1 MSDKGVTLRGV
12 DTQKFDNL
20 NLGLGKDQ
28 RRAGDKFRSFFA
40 NTLPLIMGLGFL
52 FISFKSDTMME
63 LSLVLSLLFF
73 MGWSRKRKAFYSY
86 QNSLMDK
93 PKYFGYKKEAM
104 AYDFAPKGG
113 IEDSLEVIEKSNPQ
127 LLKDAGLK
135 GIAKKLRNQGK
146 AVFFFGH
153 EVNTGQ
159 EAHLTDDK
167 ARTHIV
173 LFGTTGAGK
182 TETILSMCVNF
193 LVMSSSFI
201 LVDGK
206 GDQLLFG
213 KVFALCRAFDRL
225 EDLYMLN
232 FLDDGSDIKRVE
244 RVTNTFNFFVDSNR
258 AEADAI
264 VGGLLPTDEGGGSG
278 MWEGRALTGIQ
289 SLNQSLYWMAENGY
303 LQIDPD
309 VYRGYFELDEFARLA
324 MNEDIPKKY
333 RGGLWTLLK
342 SLNYKHP
349 TPEDPNPKQPSTT
362 EEQWQFISMQYTETF
377 NMLAQEYGHIT
388 VSQCP
393 EISMTD
399 IVLRRRILLVLL
411 PALSKSTSQ
420 VRNLGKIIIAMTRN
434 VSSKALGNTIEGSK
448 QKVIDSKPTN
458 AISSFAFIFD
468 EFGTYASKGSNTLPA
483 QVRSLNI
490 VCLFAGQDYRA
501 FEKDGMD
508 EEAATIFANCTIKLC
523 MKLECDVT
531 FEKFDKSAGQSMVLT
546 AESFDAKDTIFGRK
560 YREKKEATIKEK
572 PVLNIRDLKNQG
584 PGMAT
589 VIYGSQTERLQ
600 MFYADPIMCM
610 QMRVNHFVE
619 ILPPTRV
626 SVDTLR
632 TRIDNIHKSFE
643 DAISGA
649 NGSMRH
655 AAESSDFSNVSEL
668 STFESIKEKM
678 EAEAAGSEV
687 EVTPFDLILSAVSVH
702 LVNIELVDERIANA
716 VYKLTNEPV
725 HFDDDEIMGKESLG
739 HQPEPEDFFFPPE
752 HADPTTEEFKNRQKA
767 VLNDDL
773 FKEMEAILKE
783 KKSRQNELEKAS
795 FASLKEMGMDAFR
808 VEAKLATLEQA
819 IAEKYA
825 DKERVVDSER
835 YAKLSAQALVA
846 DMGIKSNIASA
857 IPKDAKTR
865 NKARSQKQIRGL
877 INSTLG
883 A

>member
-1 MSDKGVTLRGV
+1 MSDNGVVFRGV
-12 DTQKFDNL
+12 DTQKFDDQ

-28 RRAGDKFRSFFA
+28 RPLDVKLKSFFA
-40 NTLPLIMGLGFL
+40 NVFPIVMGGIFL
-52 FISFKSDTMME
+52 AIAIKSDTMME
-63 LSLVLSLLFF
+63 ISAILSLLFV
-73 MGWSRKRKAFYSY
+73 MGWSRKRKAFYNY

-93 PKYFGYKKEAM
+93 PKYFGYEKKAL
-104 AYDFAPKGG
+104 AYDFSPKEGMA
-113 IEDSLEVIEKSNPQ
+113 DSLEIIEKTNPE

-135 GIAKKLRNQGK
+135 GIAKKLGKKGK
-146 AVFFFGH
+146 AIFFFGH
-153 EVNTGQ
+153 EINSGQ

-167 ARTHIV
+167 TRTHIV

-225 EDLYMLN
+225 DDLYLLN
-232 FLDDGSDIKRVE
+232 FLDPGTATKRVE

-278 MWEGRALTGIQ
+278 MWEGRAASGIQ
-289 SLNQSLYWMAENGY
+289 ALNHSLYWMSDNGY

-309 VYRGYFELDEFARLA
+309 VYRGYFELEEFARLA
-324 MNEDIPKKY
+324 MNEDIPKEY
-333 RGGLWTLLK
+333 RGSMWTLLK
-342 SLNYKHP
+342 SLNYKYP

-362 EEQWQFISMQYTETF
+362 EEQWQFISMQFTETF

-411 PALSKSTSQ
+411 PALSKSTQQ

-434 VSSKALGNTIEGSK
+434 VSSKALGNSIEGSK

-458 AISSFAFIFD
+458 AISSFGFIFD

-501 FEKDGMD
+501 FEKDGME
-508 EEAATIFANCTIKLC
+508 EEAATIFANCTIKIC

-531 FEKFDKSAGQSMVLT
+531 FEKFDKSAGQSMTLV
-546 AESFDAKDTIFGRK
+546 AESFEAKDTIMGRK

-572 PVLNIRDLKNQG
+572 PVLDMRDLKQQG

-589 VIYGSQTERLQ
+589 IIYGSQTERLQ

-610 QMRVNHFVE
+610 QMRINHFVE

-626 SVDTLR
+626 DVDLLR
-632 TRIDNIHKSFE
+632 EKIDNIHNSFE
-643 DAISGA
+643 EALTGKGD
-649 NGSMRH
+649 SMSR
-655 AAESSDFSNVSEL
+655 AALNSNFSNVSEL
-668 STFESIKEKM
+668 STFESIKERM
-678 EAEAAGSEV
+678 ESEASSSSV
-687 EVTPFDLILSAVSVH
+687 EITPFELILSAVSVH
-702 LVNIELVDERIANA
+702 LVNIELVDERVASAIQ
-716 VYKLTNEPV
+716 KLTNEPV
-725 HFDDDEIMGKESLG
+725 HFDDEEIMGQSNLN
-739 HQPEPEDFFFPPE
+739 QPEPEDFFFPPE
-752 HADPTTEEFKNRQKA
+752 HADPQSEEYKRRQQA
-767 VLNDDL
+767 VSNDEL
-773 FKEMEAILKE
+773 FSEMEAILKE
-783 KKSRQNELEKAS
+783 KKVRLLELEKAS
-795 FASLKEMGMDAFR
+795 FSSLKEMGMDAFR

-819 IAEKYA
+819 IAENYA
-825 DKERVVDSER
+825 DQDAVVDAER
-835 YAKLSAQALVA
+835 YAKLSAETLVA

-857 IPKDAKTR
+857 IPKDAETR
-865 NKARSQKQIRGL
+865 NKKRSYNQIRGL

>member
-1 MSDKGVTLRGV
+1 MEDSVVFRGV
-12 DTQKFDNL
+12 DRKFDSED
-20 NLGLGKDQ
+20 LGLSKDQ
-28 RRAGDKFRSFFA
+28 RPLKVKMRSFFA
-40 NTLPLIMGLGFL
+40 NQLPLWVGLIFFFVGL
-52 FISFKSDTMME
+52 LNNTMME
-63 LSLVLSLLFF
+63 ICLILSFTSFF
-73 MGWSRKRKAFYSY
+73 GWSAKRKKFYAY
-86 QNSLMDK
+86 NNSLMDK
-93 PKYFGYKKEAM
+93 PKYFGYNKKSM
-104 AYDFAPKGG
+104 AYDYAPK
-113 IEDSLEVIEKSNPQ
+113 ESQKDNLSSAEKGSSEMI
-127 LLKDAGLK
+127 KKAGLK
-135 GIAKKLRNQGK
+135 GISKKLGKVGK

-153 EVNTGQ
+153 EINTGQ

-173 LFGTTGAGK
+173 LFGATGAGK

-225 EDLYMLN
+225 EDVYLLN
-232 FLDDGSDIKRVE
+232 FLDDGNDSKRVE

-289 SLNQSLYWMAENGY
+289 SLNQTLYWMSDNGY

-309 VYRGYFELDEFARLA
+309 VYRGYFDLNEFTRLA
-324 MNEDIPKKY
+324 MNEDVPKKY
-333 RGGLWTLLK
+333 RGGMWTLLK

-349 TPEDPNPKQPSTT
+349 TPEDPNPKQSDET
-362 EEQWQFISMQYTETF
+362 ESQWQFISMQFTETF

-399 IVLRRRILLVLL
+399 VVLRRRILLVLL

-434 VSSKALGNTIEGSK
+434 VSSKALGNSIEGSK

-501 FEKDGMD
+501 FEKDGM
-508 EEAATIFANCTIKLC
+508 EQEAATIWGNCTIKIC
-523 MKLECDVT
+523 MKMECDVT
-531 FEKFDKSAGQSMVLT
+531 FEKFEKSAGNTMVMT
-546 AESFDAKDTIFGRK
+546 AESFEAKDTILGRK
-560 YREKKEATIKEK
+560 YKERKEGVIKEK
-572 PVLNIRDLKNQG
+572 PLLNFRDLKNQG

-589 VIYGSQTERLQ
+589 IIYGSQTERLQ
-600 MFYADPIMCM
+600 MFYADPIMTG

-626 SVDTLR
+626 DVDLFR
-632 TRIDNIHKSFE
+632 DNIDSVNIAFE
-643 DAISGA
+643 NSLSG
-649 NGSMRH
+649 GSEDMSR
-655 AAESSDFSNVSEL
+655 AADMSDFSPCSEL
-668 STFESIKEKM
+668 ATFESIKERM
-678 EAEAAGSEV
+678 EKEADLSEV
-687 EVTPFDLILSAVSVH
+687 EITPFDLVLGAISVH
-702 LVNIELVDERIANA
+702 LVNLDLEDERIVNA
-716 VYKLTNEPV
+716 VSRLTNEPV
-725 HFDDDEIMGKESLG
+725 HFDDDEILKRDADKLE
-739 HQPEPEDFFFPPE
+739 EAEEFFFPPE
-752 HADPTTEEFKNRQKA
+752 HADPKTEAYQQKKQSL
-767 VLNDDL
+767 VDDTL
-773 FKEMEAILKE
+773 FKEMEGILRE
-783 KKSRQNELEKAS
+783 KKSKLLHLEKQS
-795 FASLKEMGMDAFR
+795 FSSLKEMGMDAFR
-808 VEAKLATLEQA
+808 VEAKLATLEEA
-819 IAEKYA
+819 IAENYEGE
-825 DKERVVDSER
+825 DKVSDSGR
-835 YAKLSAQALVA
+835 YAKLSAQTLVT
-846 DMGIKSNIASA
+846 DMGIRTNIASA
-857 IPKDAKTR
+857 LPKDASSR
-865 NKARSQKQIRGL
+865 NKGRSRSQIRGL
-877 INSTLG
+877 INNALG
-883 A
+883 E